1 MSTQLHT
8 VENTQTSNNSH
19 KSPKNWLQDIPFKK
33 IGAFVGS
40 LAAIGSLTGVFF
52 AVNKWMEERPSI
64 EIEISQIDLV
74 GYLPEDRKQL
84 LEKTALSLSN
94 LESEYAD
101 LTEQHVNNIFR
112 DASGLFL
119 NADKVFVAYP
129 EANADPKN
137 YLEILKKSFSSNIE
151 GLKSLREEASDE
163 TKQKYDQLI
172 SAIEEEQKT
181 IEDLELPLKISTTV
195 RAENSSRLSNYMNSQ
210 AILLLHRNEEEYS
223 SVPKVILDLVE
234 DPSKDNPSNGKVEG
248 YGVSSLTFESEID
261 KLEKDS
267 QHSVDIAFKKRP
279 EGDEDYT
286 LIFVLEDIKERLWH
300 EQALF
305 SVFTEQ
311 NKKNE
316 LRASAKEVFE
326 AREQ

>member
-1 MSTQLHT
+1 MSTQPNT
-8 VENTQTSNNSH
+8 VENSQASKNVH
-19 KSPKNWLQDIPFKK
+19 KSSKNWFQDIPLKK
-33 IGAFVGS
+33 IGTFVGS
-40 LAAIGSLTGVFF
+40 LAAIGSLVGVFF
-52 AVNKWMEERPSI
+52 AVNKWIEERPSI

-74 GYLPEDRKQL
+74 GYLPEDRKQIL
-84 LEKTALSLSN
+84 REKTIVILSN
-94 LESEYAD
+94 LESEYAE
-101 LTEQHVNNIFR
+101 LTGNYVNNIIR
-112 DASGLFL
+112 DAYGLFL
-119 NADKVFVAYP
+119 NANKVFVEYP
-129 EANADPKN
+129 EANSEPQN
-137 YLEILKKSFSSNIE
+137 YLEILQNSFSDNIE
-151 GLKSLREEASDE
+151 QLKSLQEKASDE
-163 TKQKYDQLI
+163 SKPKYDKLI
-172 SAIEEEQKT
+172 SAIEEEQKI

-234 DPSKDNPSNGKVEG
+234 DPSEDSPNNGKVEG

-316 LRASAKEVFE
+316 LRASAKKVFE
-326 AREQ
+326 ARE